1 MMTDI
6 EVRKLKPKDK
16 PYPVR
21 LDKNLYMTVHPNGSK
36 YIYHRYIWNGKRT
49 PKNIGV
55 YPLISLAEA
64 KDIQFEDRIKIKK
77 GINPKEKQEKPSQQ
91 VMNFRD
97 FGNQWFNK
105 YEMNKAK
112 STSSK
117 VKGRLE
123 NDLYPFVGNKLLTD
137 LKPQDFM
144 EALDRCVNRGAID
157 TAHRVLRHAKAI
169 LDDALTL
176 ELIDRNVCDRLVK
189 TLPTIKKGHFPAIV
203 EPKRFGWLLNKIDE
217 FRGNIIAESGLKL
230 APLLFVRHLELRS
243 MRWANIDF
251 ENKEWRFH
259 ITKTDTNHIVP
270 LANQAID
277 ILQNLEKFT
286 GGNEFVFASNLSS
299 TGYISENTLSN
310 SLNKIVSKEE
320 MVIHGFRAS
329 ARTILNEELG
339 IDPYIIEH
347 QLAHDVPDILGKAYN
362 RTKFIKQR
370 KVMMQQWA
378 DYCDKIKL

>member
-1 MMTDI
+1 MIRDKEI
-6 EVRKLKPKDK
+6 RNLKPSDK
-16 PYPVR
+16 PYPVG
-21 LDKNLYMTVHPNGSK
+21 LDKGLYMTVHPNGSK
-36 YIYHRYIWNGKRT
+36 YIYHRYMWNGTRT

-55 YPLISLAEA
+55 YPFVSLAEA
-64 KDIQFEDRIKIKK
+64 REFQFEDRIMFNK
-77 GINPKEKQEKPSQQ
+77 GINPNQKNEQQKQNEVS
-91 VMNFRD
+91 FRD
-97 FGNQWFNK
+97 FGNQWFSK

-112 STSSK
+112 STTSK
-117 VKGRLE
+117 VKSRLE
-123 NDLYPFVGNKLLTD
+123 NDLYPFVGNKLLTE

-144 EALDRCVNRGAID
+144 EALDKCIKRGAID

-203 EPKRFGWLLNKIDE
+203 EPKRFGWLLNRIDE

-243 MRWANIDF
+243 MRWADIDF
-251 ENKEWRFH
+251 DNKEWRFH
-259 ITKTDTNHIVP
+259 ITKTDINHIVP
-270 LANQAID
+270 LATQVID
-277 ILQNLEKFT
+277 ILNSLKRFT
-286 GGNEFVFASNLSS
+286 GDDEFVFASNLSS
-299 TGYISENTLSN
+299 TGYISENTLSK
-310 SLNKIVSKEE
+310 SLNKLVSKEE

-339 IDPYIIEH
+339 IDPYVIEH

-370 KVMMQQWA
+370 KEMMQQWA
-378 DYCDKIKL
+378 DFCDKIKK